1 MKNLPFNEP
10 GKFWR
15 GNLHTHSTRSDGMRS
30 PEAVCRF
37 YRENGYDFIALTDH
51 FMKRYDYP
59 IPDTIP
65 FRQDD
70 FTTIIGAELHAG
82 QTELGNLWHILAVG
96 LPLDFKPP
104 TEAETGPQI
113 AARALHAGAF
123 VAAAHPQWYTLT
135 ERDVISLGDIH
146 AIEIYNGAALELND
160 RADSWYLMDLMLAQ
174 GRRYSGC
181 ATDDAHFKP
190 EFGGE
195 LRGWVYVKAEE
206 LTPEA
211 LLHALKSGS
220 YYSSTGLQIHDIQ
233 ITAEEVIVRC
243 SPADSIFLTGRNASS
258 VRVFGHGLD
267 EVILS
272 RRHFDSPYG
281 RVVVRDAFGR
291 HAWSNPFWFSEG

>member
-1 MKNLPFNEP
+1 MNNLPFGKP

-15 GNLHTHSTRSDGMRS
+15 GNLHTHSTRSDGMRT

-37 YRENGYDFIALTDH
+37 YRENGYDFIAVTDH
-51 FMKRYDYP
+51 FLAHYEYP
-59 IPDTIP
+59 IVDTTP

-96 LPLDFKPP
+96 LPLDFNPP

-113 AARALHAGAF
+113 AARALDAGAF

-135 ERDVISLGDIH
+135 ERDVVSLGDIH
-146 AIEIYNGAALELND
+146 AIEIYNAACRGLND
-160 RADSWYLMDLMLAQ
+160 RADSWYLMDMMLAQ

-181 ATDDAHFKP
+181 ATDDAHFNP
-190 EFGGE
+190 EFGAE
-195 LRGWVYVKAEE
+195 LKGWVYIKAEA

-211 LLHALKSGS
+211 LLQALKSGS

-233 ITAEEVIVRC
+233 VTKEEVIVCC
-243 SPADSIFLTGRNASS
+243 SPADSIFLAGRNAHS
-258 VRVFGHGLD
+258 VRVYGHGLD
-267 EVILS
+267 EAILS
-272 RRHFDSPYG
+272 RRNFNSPYG
-281 RVVVRDAFGR
+281 RIVVRDAFGR
-291 HAWSNPFWFSEG
+291 RAWSNPFWFSE